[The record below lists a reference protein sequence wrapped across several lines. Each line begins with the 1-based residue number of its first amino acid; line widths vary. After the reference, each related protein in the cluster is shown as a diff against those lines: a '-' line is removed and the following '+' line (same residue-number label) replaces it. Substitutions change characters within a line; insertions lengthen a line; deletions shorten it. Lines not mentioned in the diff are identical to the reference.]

1 LYRPATTT
9 TCPSRSYA
17 PASGSGADPAKVGWD
32 VQLVSGVRNCPLMF
46 ELDETPTV
54 EEFQEIY
61 DDWFNVFLEKGLIEN
76 ERTEIALNR

>member
-1 LYRPATTT
+1 MTMLSRKIVRVTTT
-9 TCPSRSYA
+9 EFET
-17 PASGSGADPAKVGWD
+17 ADGTIRPI
-32 VQLVSGVRNCPLMF
+32 PL

-76 ERTEIALNR
+76 ELQETVEHR

>member
-1 LYRPATTT
+1 MEKMMKTYYNKGRMNAMNRQIVRVTKTEFETADGTVRPM
-9 TCPSRSYA
+9 
-17 PASGSGADPAKVGWD
+17 VI
-32 VQLVSGVRNCPLMF
+32 

-76 ERTEIALNR
+76 ERMQETAVNR

>member
-1 LYRPATTT
+1 MNTL
-9 TCPSRSYA
+9 SRKIVRVTKTEFET
-17 PASGSGADPAKVGWD
+17 ADGTI
-32 VQLVSGVRNCPLMF
+32 RPLMF

-76 ERTEIALNR
+76 ERMQTA

>member
-1 LYRPATTT
+1 
-9 TCPSRSYA
+9 
-17 PASGSGADPAKVGWD
+17 
-32 VQLVSGVRNCPLMF
+32 MF

>member
-1 LYRPATTT
+1 MNAMNRQIVRVTKTEFETADGAIRPM
-9 TCPSRSYA
+9 
-17 PASGSGADPAKVGWD
+17 
-32 VQLVSGVRNCPLMF
+32 LF

-76 ERTEIALNR
+76 ELQETT

>member
-1 LYRPATTT
+1 MTMLSRKIVRVTTT
-9 TCPSRSYA
+9 EFET
-17 PASGSGADPAKVGWD
+17 ADGT
-32 VQLVSGVRNCPLMF
+32 VRPMVF

-76 ERTEIALNR
+76 ELQETVEHR